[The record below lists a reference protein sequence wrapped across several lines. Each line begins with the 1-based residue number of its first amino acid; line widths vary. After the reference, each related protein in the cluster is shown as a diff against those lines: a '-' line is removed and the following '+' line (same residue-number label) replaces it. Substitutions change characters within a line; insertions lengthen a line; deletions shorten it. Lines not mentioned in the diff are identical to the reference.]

1 MKKKVQLS
9 TVIKIKEHL
18 EKLILSS
25 QEYISKYN
33 DTEMKVEKSLET
45 IKQAEEALIPIKEVI
60 QDANK
65 TKHTDGK
72 TNNYYIYRL
81 SNLKGR
87 KMFLLSI
94 KTSDKSQLSK
104 EQIDKEIAEIDKEV
118 NEIKVK
124 LTEFNSK
131 EISIELTDSLSH
143 LGLDF

>member
-18 EKLILSS
+18 EKLILNS

-33 DTEMKVEKSLET
+33 ETEMKIDKSLET
-45 IKQAEEALIPIKEVI
+45 IKLAEDSLVIIKETI

-65 TKHTDGK
+65 LKHSDGK

-81 SNLKGR
+81 SNLKSR
-87 KMFLLSI
+87 KLFLQSI

-131 EISIELTDSLSH
+131 EISIELTDNLTQ
-143 LGLDF
+143 LGLNF